1 MATISRYELAERI
14 QRVIYNGLPTD
25 DATIT
30 IPVINLWINDGLA
43 ATAKK
48 NYAESLQI
56 EGIAYINNSFY
67 TTYKGIAITQDEEN
81 LWKFNLPQIPLGLGR
96 NEGISTVQFKREGK
110 VSFTAIPL
118 SQNQVGYA
126 DTLKVIPNKTFYW
139 NEGQTIYVKSPLLMN
154 LYTATVRMV
163 SGGNSS
169 DLDSVLNIPDDYV
182 ADVIN
187 YVVKFLMTERSQP
200 IDQTNDGVSKP

>member
-43 ATAKK
+43 AAAKK

-56 EGIAYINNSFY
+56 EGVAYINNSFY
-67 TTYKGIAITQDEEN
+67 TTYKGLTITPDESQI
-81 LWKFNLPQIPLGLGR
+81 WKFTLPQIPLGLGR
-96 NEGISTVQFKREGK
+96 NEGISTVQFKADGK
-110 VSFTAIPL
+110 VSFTAMPL

-126 DTLKVIPNKTFYW
+126 DTLRAVPNKIFYW
-139 NEGQTIYVKSPLLMN
+139 NEGQTVYVKSAIQMN
-154 LYTATVRMV
+154 NYTATVRMV

-182 ADVIN
+182 ADVIG

-200 IDQTNDGVSKP
+200 LDTTNDGMDSK

>member
-43 ATAKK
+43 AAAKK

-56 EGIAYINNSFY
+56 EGVAYINNSFY
-67 TTYKGIAITQDEEN
+67 TTYKGLTITPDEQGV
-81 LWKFNLPQIPLGLGR
+81 WKFSLPQIPLGLGR
-96 NEGISTVQFKREGK
+96 NEGISTVQFKADGR

-126 DTLKVIPNKTFYW
+126 DTLRAVPNKIFYW
-139 NEGQTIYVKSPLLMN
+139 NEGQTVYLKSAIQMN
-154 LYTATVRMV
+154 QYTATVRMV

-182 ADVIN
+182 ADVIG
-187 YVVKFLMTERSQP
+187 YVVKLLMTERSQP
-200 IDQTNDGVSKP
+200 IDTTNDGLDKA

>member
-43 ATAKK
+43 AAAKK

-56 EGIAYINNSFY
+56 EGVAYINNSFY
-67 TTYKGIAITQDEEN
+67 TTYKGLTITPDESQI
-81 LWKFNLPQIPLGLGR
+81 WKFTLPQIPLGLGR
-96 NEGISTVQFKREGK
+96 NEGISTVQFKADGK

-126 DTLKVIPNKTFYW
+126 DTLRAVPNKIFYW
-139 NEGQTIYVKSPLLMN
+139 NEGQTVYVKSAIQMN
-154 LYTATVRMV
+154 NYTATVRMV

-182 ADVIN
+182 ADVIG
-187 YVVKFLMTERSQP
+187 YVVKLLMTERSQP
-200 IDQTNDGVSKP
+200 IDTTNDGLDKA

>member
-43 ATAKK
+43 AAAKK

-56 EGIAYINNSFY
+56 EGVAYINNSFY
-67 TTYKGIAITQDEEN
+67 TTYKGLTITPDESQI
-81 LWKFNLPQIPLGLGR
+81 WKFSLPQIPLGLGR
-96 NEGISTVQFKREGK
+96 NEGISTVQFKADGK

-126 DTLKVIPNKTFYW
+126 DTLRVVPNKIFYW
-139 NEGQTIYVKSPLLMN
+139 NEGQTVYVKSAIQMN
-154 LYTATVRMV
+154 NYTATVRMV

-182 ADVIN
+182 ADVIG
-187 YVVKFLMTERSQP
+187 YVVKLLMTERSQP
-200 IDQTNDGVSKP
+200 IDTTNDGLDKA

>member
-43 ATAKK
+43 AAAKK

-56 EGIAYINNSFY
+56 EGVAYINNSFY
-67 TTYKGIAITQDEEN
+67 TTYKGLTITPDESQI
-81 LWKFNLPQIPLGLGR
+81 WKFTLPQIPLGLGR
-96 NEGISTVQFKREGK
+96 NEGISTVQFKADGK

-126 DTLKVIPNKTFYW
+126 DTLRAVPNKIFYW
-139 NEGQTIYVKSPLLMN
+139 NEGQTV
-154 LYTATVRMV
+154 
-163 SGGNSS
+163 
-169 DLDSVLNIPDDYV
+169 
-182 ADVIN
+182 
-187 YVVKFLMTERSQP
+187 
-200 IDQTNDGVSKP
+200 

>member
-43 ATAKK
+43 AAAKK

-56 EGIAYINNSFY
+56 EGIAYVNNSFY
-67 TTYKGIAITQDEEN
+67 TTYKGLTITPDEFEI
-81 LWKFNLPQIPLGLGR
+81 WKFTLPQIPLGLGR
-96 NEGISTVQFKREGK
+96 NEGISTVQFKGDGK

-126 DTLKVIPNKTFYW
+126 DTLRAVPNKIFYW
-139 NEGQTIYVKSPLLMN
+139 NEGQTIYVKSALQMN
-154 LYTATVRMV
+154 QYTATVRMV

-182 ADVIN
+182 ADVIG
-187 YVVKFLMTERSQP
+187 YVVKLLMTERSQP
-200 IDQTNDGVSKP
+200 LDLTNDGNDKP